1 VKRHRIEALSKVDLW
16 KQKASRYS
24 TFAKLLFCH
33 KCNIASWAYL
43 EQHIMSMNANEA
55 HNKGF
60 FNL

>member
-1 VKRHRIEALSKVDLW
+1 VDLW

-33 KCNIASWAYL
+33 MGNIASRAYL

-55 HNKGF
+55 HNNKGF
-60 FNL
+60 FFKL